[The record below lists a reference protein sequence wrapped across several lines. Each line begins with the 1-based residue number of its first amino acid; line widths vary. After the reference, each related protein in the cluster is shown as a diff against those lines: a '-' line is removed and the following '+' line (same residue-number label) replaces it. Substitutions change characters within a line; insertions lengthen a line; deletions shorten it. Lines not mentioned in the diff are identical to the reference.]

1 MTGDKLSPNREPMWR
16 PTIKGA
22 TKLSDA
28 KRHAQR
34 VRHKTKILRRSKRKD
49 RRANE
54 ETEP

>member
-1 MTGDKLSPNREPMWR
+1 MTGDKVSPNREPMWR
-16 PTIKGA
+16 PTIKGGA
-22 TKLSDA
+22 KFFDA

-54 ETEP
+54 ETAP